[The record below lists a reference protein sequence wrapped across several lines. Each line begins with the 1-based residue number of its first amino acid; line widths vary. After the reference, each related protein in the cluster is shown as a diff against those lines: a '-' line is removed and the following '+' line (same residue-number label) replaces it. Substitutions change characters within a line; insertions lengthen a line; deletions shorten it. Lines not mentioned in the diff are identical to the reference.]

1 MLSFLS
7 SWSISKLILG
17 VAFGFGATTLCS
29 YCSFIPFAVSFG
41 MSAFSV
47 ATVTVHFAA
56 SGFAVTASVA
66 DIGFDVG
73 PLSSS
78 SSSRL
83 VVVLSDKVLLNNTF
97 KNGKKML
104 QYDSGVDN
112 SF

>member
-1 MLSFLS
+1 
-7 SWSISKLILG
+7 
-17 VAFGFGATTLCS
+17 
-29 YCSFIPFAVSFG
+29 

-47 ATVTVHFAA
+47 ATVTVHVAD

-78 SSSRL
+78 SSSSRL
-83 VVVLSDKVLLNNTF
+83 VVVRSDKVLLNNTF
-97 KNGKKML
+97 KKGIKIL

-112 SF
+112 SLQNK